1 MARIFHPRPRAVN
14 PMLVL
19 ILGLLI
25 FLGVHSVRIFADG
38 WRASTI
44 ARIGEKPWKGLYT
57 LVSLVGFGLI
67 VWGYSLARQQPVV
80 LWQPPVMMKHLN
92 SLFTLAAFILLA
104 AAYVPRNQ
112 IKARLHHPMVLAVK
126 LWAFGHL
133 LATAKLADVVLFGA
147 FLLWAIL
154 DFRAARQRDRDAPP
168 CAVETGVGHAL
179 GGHAM
184 DEHHQWKLARAAL
197 QHRPRR
203 QEARGGII
211 DAHRHRRAIGDSQMF
226 LTPCHRPPHV
236 WIPVHTA
243 VARRVLRAGGW
254 RVERVRAST
263 HCGKRV

>member
-1 MARIFHPRPRAVN
+1 MARIFHTRPRAVN

-104 AAYVPRNQ
+104 AAYVPRN
-112 IKARLHHPMVLAVK
+112 
-126 LWAFGHL
+126 
-133 LATAKLADVVLFGA
+133 
-147 FLLWAIL
+147 
-154 DFRAARQRDRDAPP
+154 
-168 CAVETGVGHAL
+168 
-179 GGHAM
+179 
-184 DEHHQWKLARAAL
+184 
-197 QHRPRR
+197 
-203 QEARGGII
+203 
-211 DAHRHRRAIGDSQMF
+211 
-226 LTPCHRPPHV
+226 
-236 WIPVHTA
+236 
-243 VARRVLRAGGW
+243 
-254 RVERVRAST
+254 
-263 HCGKRV
+263 

>member
-1 MARIFHPRPRAVN
+1 MARIFHTRPRAVN

-44 ARIGEKPWKGLYT
+44 ARIGEKSWKGLYT
-57 LVSLVGFGLI
+57 LVSLIGFGLI

-104 AAYVPRNQ
+104 AAYVPRNHF
-112 IKARLHHPMVLAVK
+112 KARLHHPMVLGVK

-154 DFRAARQRDRDAPP
+154 DFRAARGRDR
-168 CAVETGVGHAL
+168 AL
-179 GGHAM
+179 GTTYAAGSMGGTLVTLVVGVVAWAAFAFWAHAA
-184 DEHHQWKLARAAL
+184 WI
-197 QHRPRR
+197 
-203 QEARGGII
+203 GI
-211 DAHRHRRAIGDSQMF
+211 APFGR
-226 LTPCHRPPHV
+226 TP
-236 WIPVHTA
+236 
-243 VARRVLRAGGW
+243 
-254 RVERVRAST
+254 
-263 HCGKRV
+263 